1 MEKLPDDIELKKDL
15 IEARAEERGYLYSLE
30 ISILVFDNVSYSS
43 IIENLIVDN
52 LVENQDYRRE
62 EKIVKLSFEKFYQV
76 LDLLDKNNYL

>member
-1 MEKLPDDIELKKDL
+1 MEKLPDDIELKKDR

-43 IIENLIVDN
+43 IIENLIVEN

>member
-43 IIENLIVDN
+43 IIENLIVEN